1 MGLFSRRAPEA
12 PPVVA
17 VFHLNARLQPM
28 HRGSVYED
36 PLEEL
41 LAKHAPGSEV
51 VGGGTELDP
60 ASGPLSCDTE
70 VQLGGDPSET
80 FLTVIDM
87 LEHLG
92 APVGSW
98 GQLDDGPQVPFGR
111 THGLALSL
119 DGTSLPDEVYAD
131 NDVNELIGALVA
143 ELGDDAELQSWW
155 EGGERTALYFYAE
168 DVERLRS
175 VLESAAVRFPLAQ
188 SSRVE
193 AITD

>member
-36 PLEEL
+36 PLDEL

-51 VGGGTELDP
+51 VGGGTEFDQ
-60 ASGPLSCDTE
+60 STGPLSCDTE
-70 VQLGGDPSET
+70 VQLSGDPAET
-80 FLTVIDM
+80 FQTVIDI

-98 GQLDDGPQVPFGR
+98 GQLGDAPQVSFGR

-119 DGTSLPDEVYAD
+119 DGSTLPDEVYAE
-131 NDVNELIGALVA
+131 NDINEVIGALVE
-143 ELGDDAELQSWW
+143 ELGDDADLQSWW
-155 EGGERTALYFYAE
+155 EGPERTSLYFYAE
-168 DVERLRS
+168 DAERLRA
-175 VLESAAVRFPLAQ
+175 VLSSADGRFALAQ
-188 SSRVE
+188 NSMVE